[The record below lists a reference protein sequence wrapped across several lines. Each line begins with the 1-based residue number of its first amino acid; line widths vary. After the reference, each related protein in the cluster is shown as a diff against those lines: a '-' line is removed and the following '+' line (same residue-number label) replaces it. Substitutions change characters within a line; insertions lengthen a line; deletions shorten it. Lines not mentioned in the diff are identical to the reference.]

1 MKHIV
6 LEYLHEKGLD
16 DMFDVFM
23 ELVEDN
29 YQLRWEIFK
38 QVEREHHLEDVRS
51 VLEELDIDDCSEEEI
66 KRIADRYERYIAFD
80 DDWSETMKQ
89 AIWDELEEEND

>member
-23 ELVEDN
+23 DLLKHN
-29 YQLRWEIFK
+29 HQLRWEIFK
-38 QVEREHHLEDVRS
+38 QVEREHHLVDVRD
-51 VLEELDIDDCSEEEI
+51 VLEELGIDDCSEEEI
-66 KRIADRYERYIAFD
+66 ERIANRYERYLSFD
-80 DDWSETMKQ
+80 DDWAEVMKQ